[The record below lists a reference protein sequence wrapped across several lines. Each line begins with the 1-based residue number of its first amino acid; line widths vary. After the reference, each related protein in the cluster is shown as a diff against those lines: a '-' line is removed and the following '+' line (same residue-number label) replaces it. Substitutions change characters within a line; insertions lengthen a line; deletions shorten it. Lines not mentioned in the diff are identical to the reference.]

1 VTETCPP
8 DAALTR
14 AQQIAAEILAK
25 PRLAVRGTKVSVN
38 AWVKAQFAGIFEA
51 SLAWE
56 TATLRS
62 ADFAEGV
69 AALGEK
75 RPPRFTGR

>member
-1 VTETCPP
+1 
-8 DAALTR
+8 
-14 AQQIAAEILAK
+14 
-25 PRLAVRGTKVSVN
+25 VSVN
-38 AWVKAQFAGIFEA
+38 AWVKAQFAGIFEV

-75 RPPRFTGR
+75 RAPRFTDR